1 MNIQYIYHKIRKKT
15 LISAIIP
22 VVFLVFLI
30 FMAYNFPFKEV
41 FSPITYSN
49 VSKLDTAFTSRKD
62 YVSLSDITLYYTGYD
77 SVKNSQVVGKY
88 FYAIENNK
96 CYFFLLN
103 SEKALE
109 SDTFITFE
117 HLKLQLSSLDLNY
130 NNLLTNLSE
139 DINWQYTHMAEVSP
153 QYVAVEYRGMLTY
166 SYIFALLLTF
176 MGIYTLVILLIH
188 IVTFI
193 CPQLEKGLF
202 PKTPFQQKKQLFQK
216 LDWELSEA
224 NSFNS
229 FIPLFANDGAEFYI
243 TDSFIINFSLFDTY
257 IIPLEN
263 ILWIYKHTK
272 KLSHGVSEMPNIY
285 TLHIVLTT
293 GTHIQLKN
301 YMEKNADALI
311 ALLSNK
317 NPHILTGYSHEHK
330 ILAKKCL
337 NYIHTAK
344 KHGIT

>member
-117 HLKLQLSSLDLNY
+117 HLKLQLSSPDLNY

-229 FIPLFANDGAEFYI
+229 FIPFGLGVVVGIFAIAKIVE
-243 TDSFIINFSLFDTY
+243 IIFQKFPLVAY
-257 IIPLEN
+257 WAIIGLIIASPFA
-263 ILWIYKHTK
+263 ILISAGFK
-272 KLSHGVSEMPNIY
+272 GVK
-285 TLHIVLTT
+285 IV
-293 GTHIQLKN
+293 
-301 YMEKNADALI
+301 
-311 ALLSNK
+311 S
-317 NPHILTGYSHEHK
+317 ILTGVVA
-330 ILAKKCL
+330 LAIGAFMGNKL
-337 NYIHTAK
+337 GGDETPQEDAENVAETV
-344 KHGIT
+344 